1 MLILEILNMV
11 IKQLQTAFSS
21 RKDCGEID
29 GYIYLFRALHNNP
42 RAKSTLQTVSSEK

>member
-1 MLILEILNMV
+1 MV

-21 RKDCGEID
+21 RKDYGKID
-29 GYIYLFRALHNNP
+29 GYICVFRALHNNL